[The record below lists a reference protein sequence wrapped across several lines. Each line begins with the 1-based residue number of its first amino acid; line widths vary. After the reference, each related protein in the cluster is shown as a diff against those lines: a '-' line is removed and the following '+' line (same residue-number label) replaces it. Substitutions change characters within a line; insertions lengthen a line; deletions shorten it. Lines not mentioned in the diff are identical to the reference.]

1 MPENSISLIT
11 PSWFA
16 QRQGKAEP
24 AGENCY
30 RLTAPNMKEA
40 FIGIRADLAGGWI
53 GFLRQTADSP
63 SLDTSPGS
71 STTQDAW
78 AAAFELYRIVLVV

>member
-1 MPENSISLIT
+1 MPVTT
-11 PSWFA
+11 PSWFN

-40 FIGIRADLAGGWI
+40 FIGIRADQSGGWV
-53 GFLRQTADSP
+53 GFLRQTADGAD
-63 SLDTSPGS
+63 LDTSPGWPS
-71 STTQDAW
+71 AQDAW
-78 AAAFELYRIVLVV
+78 AAAFELYRIILVV